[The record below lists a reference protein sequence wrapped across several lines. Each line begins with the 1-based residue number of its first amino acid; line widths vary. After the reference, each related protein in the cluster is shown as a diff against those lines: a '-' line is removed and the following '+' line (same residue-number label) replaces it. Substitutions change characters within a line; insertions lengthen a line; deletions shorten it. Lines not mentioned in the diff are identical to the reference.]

1 MKPPARRPSYTAR
14 SNISQAR
21 EWHIA
26 VANAPHLAGPA
37 APNLLSGQSRISL
50 LHNELGPINVSS
62 EHSRGVGAKLA
73 LGAFARR
80 SQWICPSRDPDTQL
94 ALVR

>member
-1 MKPPARRPSYTAR
+1 MKHPARRPSYTAQP
-14 SNISQAR
+14 NVSQAPER
-21 EWHIA
+21 HIA
-26 VANAPHLAGPA
+26 VADAPHLASPA
-37 APNLLSGQSRISL
+37 APNLLTGQSRISL
-50 LHNELGPINVSS
+50 LHNDLGTINVSS
-62 EHSRGVGAKLA
+62 EHSKGVGAKLA